1 MQITIATVTPKK
13 QGTSKTGKPWTISEV
28 TTPEGQT
35 YDTFDVFAVGETV
48 EVDITPNPNPAY
60 NANIKKGKGSN
71 SYQNTKNAEVS
82 NKILEANTAKEERI
96 TMLSCLSTAA
106 SFYRERQAD
115 EEKMIAFA
123 QKLFKVAMNQKDDL
137 PF

>member
-1 MQITIATVTPKK
+1 MTITSVTPKK
-13 QGTSKTGKPWTISEV
+13 QGVSKTGKPWTISEI
-28 TTPEGQT
+28 TDSNGMK
-35 YDTFDVFAVGETV
+35 YDTFDAFTVGETV
-48 EVDITPNPNPAY
+48 ELTIEPNPPY
-60 NANIKKGKGSN
+60 NAKASRAKGTN

-82 NKILEANTAKEERI
+82 NKILEQNTTKEERI

-115 EEKMIAFA
+115 EDKMIAFA
-123 QKLFKVAMNQKDDL
+123 QKLFKVAMQENNEL